1 VSVRGARVV
10 GAGLIGTSIAL
21 RLKEIG
27 WRVDL
32 SDSNPTAQK
41 LAQDLLG
48 ENHSPGAIDSTAIEF
63 VIVATPPEQVIPT
76 LLTEKNQNSQAIVID
91 VSSTKTNTQREIDT
105 FPKLRMRFV

>member
-1 VSVRGARVV
+1 MSARGARVV

-41 LAQDLLG
+41 LAQDLVG
-48 ENHSPGAIDSTAIEF
+48 ENQAPSAIEF

-76 LLTEKNQNSQAIVID
+76 LLTEKKYNSQAIFID
-91 VSSTKTNTQREIDT
+91 VSSAKTNT
-105 FPKLRMRFV
+105 

>member
-1 VSVRGARVV
+1 MSARGARVV

-21 RLKEIG
+21 RLKKIG

-48 ENHSPGAIDSTAIEF
+48 ENQAPSAIHSSAIEF

-76 LLTEKNQNSQAIVID
+76 LLTERKKHSQAIFID
-91 VSSTKTNTQREIDT
+91 VSSTKTNTQRE
-105 FPKLRMRFV
+105 